1 MQDNTVTLTNV
12 IEVPAGGEGQF
23 EERWLRFKEF
33 LACQRGFVSAA
44 LRRNDDPQSP
54 FRFTASTTFRTQ
66 DQLWGALQR
75 NQTGD
80 FAFSCPL
87 AHARRPGQAFL
98 RSQPGT

>member
-1 MQDNTVTLTNV
+1 MRNETVTLTNV
-12 IEVPAGGEGQF
+12 IEVPPGRESHF
-23 EERWLRFKEF
+23 EERWMRFKEF

-44 LRRNDDPQSP
+44 LRRNDDPSSP

-75 NQTGD
+75 NEIGD

-87 AHARRPGQAFL
+87 AHAARPGQAFL
-98 RSQPGT
+98 RSQPGS